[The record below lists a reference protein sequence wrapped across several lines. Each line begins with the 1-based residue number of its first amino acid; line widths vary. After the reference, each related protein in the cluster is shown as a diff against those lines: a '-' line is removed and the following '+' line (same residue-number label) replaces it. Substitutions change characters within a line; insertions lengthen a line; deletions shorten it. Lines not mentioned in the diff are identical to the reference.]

1 MTPSWRLPSAKHSA
15 SRPEPRSLDGIGQAG
30 SVHIVGTA
38 GHVDHGKSTLVR
50 ALTGTD
56 PDRLAEEKER
66 GLTIDLGFA
75 FCTLPSGRQV
85 SFVDVPGHIRF
96 VKNMLAG
103 VGAVDASLFVVA
115 APEGWKPQSAE
126 HLAILELLGISH
138 GVVVLSQIGLVDDE
152 LAELARLDVL
162 EHVDGTFLEHAPV
175 VATDAIDGTGL
186 DELRSALDD
195 LCAATPTAADRD
207 RPRLWIDRSF
217 AATGAG
223 RIVTGTLAGGSISA
237 GDELRTAP
245 GGRAARV
252 RAIQT
257 QSTAVERI
265 GPGHRVALNLT
276 GVDADDLGRGI
287 ALVRSDQWHHTRSV
301 DVELTVLG
309 SLGSDVTRR
318 GAYALYLGSGEWP
331 VRLRVLGPERIG
343 PGETGYAR
351 LHLPV
356 ALPLVM
362 GDRFVLRDFGRG
374 QTVGGGSVLDP
385 DPQLRAAVAQP
396 DARVER
402 MIAERGWIEATQ
414 LERLTG
420 ERVEPVLGGWVA
432 APELVEALV
441 DDLREQIERA
451 GPLGLDLA
459 GLDERQ
465 RLAIG
470 TLDGVAIETGRAR
483 PADAADVLA
492 DHPVIAELAAA
503 PFSPPAPSGVS
514 QRELLALAARG
525 DLVHADGVWF
535 AASAIA
541 AAAERIA
548 GLLSAQPDGVTVA
561 EIREELG
568 TTRKYALPLVG
579 YLDRTGVTRR
589 RGDLRIGGP
598 RLPEVSG

>member
-1 MTPSWRLPSAKHSA
+1 M
-15 SRPEPRSLDGIGQAG
+15 
-30 SVHIVGTA
+30 HIVGTA

-152 LAELARLDVL
+152 LAELARLDIAD
-162 EHVDGTFLEHAPV
+162 HVEGTFLEHAPV

-186 DELRSALDD
+186 DELRGALDD
-195 LCAATPTAADRD
+195 LCVATPTATDRA

-301 DVELTVLG
+301 DVELTVLD

-331 VRLRVLGPERIG
+331 VRLRVLGPDRIA

-356 ALPLVM
+356 ALPIVL

-374 QTVGGGSVLDP
+374 QTIGGGTVLDP
-385 DPQLRAAVAQP
+385 DPQLRAAVAKP
-396 DARVER
+396 DARPER
-402 MIAERGWIEATQ
+402 MIAERGWVTATQ

-420 ERVEPVLGGWVA
+420 QRFEPVLGSWVA
-432 APELVEALV
+432 PPELVDALL
-441 DDLREQIERA
+441 DDLREQVAGA
-451 GPLGLDLA
+451 GPLGLDMA
-459 GLDERQ
+459 GLDDRQ
-465 RLAIG
+465 RLAIE
-470 TLDGVAIETGRAR
+470 TLDGIVVDAGRAR
-483 PADAADVLA
+483 QADAADVLA
-492 DHPVIAELAAA
+492 DHPVIAALAAT
-503 PFSPPAPSGVS
+503 PFSPPEPSGVT
-514 QRELLALAARG
+514 QQELLALVRRG
-525 DLVHADGVWF
+525 DLIHADGIWF
-535 AASAIA
+535 AAAAIE
-541 AAAERIA
+541 AAAEQIA
-548 GLLSAQPDGVTVA
+548 AMLAGQPDGITVA
-561 EIREELG
+561 EIREALG

-589 RGDLRIGGP
+589 RGDLRIAGP
-598 RLPEVSG
+598 RMPELPE

>member
-1 MTPSWRLPSAKHSA
+1 M
-15 SRPEPRSLDGIGQAG
+15 
-30 SVHIVGTA
+30 HIVGTA

-56 PDRLAEEKER
+56 PDRLAEEKAR

-126 HLAILELLGISH
+126 HLAILDLLGISH

-152 LAELARLDVL
+152 LAELARLDVA
-162 EHVDGTFLEHAPV
+162 EHVEGTFLAHAPV

-186 DELRSALDD
+186 DELRGALDE
-195 LCAATPTAADRD
+195 LCATTPTAADRD

-223 RIVTGTLAGGSISA
+223 RIVTGTLAGGSVAA
-237 GDELRTAP
+237 GDELATAP

-257 QSTAVERI
+257 QGAAVERI
-265 GPGHRVALNLT
+265 GPGHRVALNIT

-287 ALVRSDQWHHTRSV
+287 ALVRRDQWHHTRSIDV
-301 DVELTVLG
+301 DLTVLATL
-309 SLGSDVTRR
+309 SSDVTRR

-331 VRLRVLGPERIG
+331 VRLRVLGPERIA
-343 PGETGYAR
+343 PGQTGYAR

-374 QTVGGGSVLDP
+374 QTVGGGTVLDP
-385 DPQLRAAVAQP
+385 DPQLRASVAKP
-396 DARVER
+396 DTRLER
-402 MIAERGWIEATQ
+402 MIAERGWVEAAQ

-420 ERVEPVLGGWVA
+420 ERPEPVLGDWVA
-432 APELVEALV
+432 PPELAEALV
-441 DDLREQIERA
+441 DDLRDQIERA

-459 GLDERQ
+459 ALDERQ
-465 RLAIG
+465 RLAMD
-470 TLDGVAIETGRAR
+470 TLDGVVIETGRAR
-483 PADAADVLA
+483 RADAADVLA
-492 DHPVIAELAAA
+492 DHPVIAELAAS
-503 PFSPPAPSGVS
+503 PFSPPAASGVT
-514 QRELLALAARG
+514 QRELLALQARG
-525 DLVHADGVWF
+525 DLVHADGIWF
-535 AASAIA
+535 AASAVEA
-541 AAAERIA
+541 AAVRIA
-548 GLLSAQPDGVTVA
+548 GLLGAQPDGVTVA

-579 YLDRTGVTRR
+579 HLDRTGVTRR
-589 RGDLRIGGP
+589 RGDLRIAGP
-598 RLPEVSG
+598 RLPPVQ

>member
-1 MTPSWRLPSAKHSA
+1 MPRQ
-15 SRPEPRSLDGIGQAG
+15 RPGADPRTLEARAGQAG
-30 SVHIVGTA
+30 GVHIVGTA

-75 FCTLPSGRQV
+75 FSTLPSGRQV

-152 LAELARLDVL
+152 LAELARLDIAD
-162 EHVDGTFLEHAPV
+162 HVEGTFLADAPV

-186 DELRSALDD
+186 DELRGALDD

-245 GGRAARV
+245 GGRVARV

-301 DVELTVLG
+301 DVELTVLD

-331 VRLRVLGPERIG
+331 VRLRVLGPDRIV

-356 ALPLVM
+356 ALPIVL

-374 QTVGGGSVLDP
+374 QTIGGGTVLDP
-385 DPQLRAAVAQP
+385 DPQLRAAVAKP

-402 MIAERGWIEATQ
+402 MIAERGWIEAPQ

-420 ERVEPVLGGWVA
+420 QRFEPVLGDWVA
-432 APELVEALV
+432 PIELVDALL
-441 DDLREQIERA
+441 DDLREQVAGA
-451 GPLGLDLA
+451 GPLGLDTA

-465 RLAIG
+465 RLAVE
-470 TLDGVAIETGRAR
+470 TLDGIVVDAGRAR
-483 PADAADVLA
+483 QADAADVLA
-492 DHPVIAELAAA
+492 DHPVIAALAAS
-503 PFSPPAPSGVS
+503 PFSPPEPSGVT
-514 QRELLALAARG
+514 QQELLALARRG
-525 DLVHADGVWF
+525 DLIHADGIWF
-535 AASAIA
+535 AAAAVEEAAEQIA
-541 AAAERIA
+541 AMLA
-548 GLLSAQPDGVTVA
+548 GQPDGVTVA
-561 EIREELG
+561 EIREALG

-589 RGDLRIGGP
+589 RGDLRIAGP
-598 RLPEVSG
+598 RLPQQSQ

>member
-1 MTPSWRLPSAKHSA
+1 M
-15 SRPEPRSLDGIGQAG
+15 
-30 SVHIVGTA
+30 
-38 GHVDHGKSTLVR
+38 
-50 ALTGTD
+50 
-56 PDRLAEEKER
+56 
-66 GLTIDLGFA
+66 
-75 FCTLPSGRQV
+75 
-85 SFVDVPGHIRF
+85 
-96 VKNMLAG
+96 
-103 VGAVDASLFVVA
+103 
-115 APEGWKPQSAE
+115 
-126 HLAILELLGISH
+126 
-138 GVVVLSQIGLVDDE
+138 DD
-152 LAELARLDVL
+152 
-162 EHVDGTFLEHAPV
+162 APV
-175 VATDAIDGTGL
+175 IATDAIDGTGL
-186 DELRSALDD
+186 DELRGALDD

-223 RIVTGTLAGGSISA
+223 RIVTGTLVGGSVA
-237 GDELRTAP
+237 TGDELRTAP
-245 GGRAARV
+245 GGRTARV

-287 ALVRSDQWHHTRSV
+287 ALVRPDQWHHTSSI
-301 DVELTVLG
+301 DVELKVLRTLG
-309 SLGSDVTRR
+309 SEVTRR

-331 VRLRVLGPERIG
+331 VRLRVLGPERIA

-374 QTVGGGSVLDP
+374 QTVGGGTVLDP
-385 DPQLRAAVAQP
+385 DPQLRASVAKP
-396 DARVER
+396 DARPAR

-420 ERVEPVLGGWVA
+420 ERVAPVLGGWVA

-441 DDLREQIERA
+441 DDLRDQIDRA

-459 GLDERQ
+459 ALDERQ
-465 RLAIG
+465 RLAMD
-470 TLDGVAIETGRAR
+470 TLEGIVIEAGRAR
-483 PADAADVLA
+483 RADAADVLA
-492 DHPVIAELAAA
+492 DHPVIAALAAT
-503 PFSPPAPSGVS
+503 PFTPPAPTGVS
-514 QRELLALAARG
+514 QRELLALSARG
-525 DLVHADGVWF
+525 DLVHADGIWF
-535 AASAIA
+535 AASAVE

-548 GLLSAQPDGVTVA
+548 ALLRAQPDGITVA

-579 YLDRTGVTRR
+579 HLDRTGVTRR
-589 RGDLRIGGP
+589 RGDLRIAGP
-598 RLPEVSG
+598 RLPPAPD

>member
-1 MTPSWRLPSAKHSA
+1 M
-15 SRPEPRSLDGIGQAG
+15 
-30 SVHIVGTA
+30 HIVGTA

-56 PDRLAEEKER
+56 PDRLAEEKAR

-75 FCTLPSGRQV
+75 FCTLPSRRQV

-126 HLAILELLGISH
+126 HLAILDLLGISH

-152 LAELARLDVL
+152 LAELARLDVA
-162 EHVDGTFLEHAPV
+162 EHVEGTFLEHAPV

-186 DELRSALDD
+186 DELRTALDD

-223 RIVTGTLAGGSISA
+223 RVVTGTLAGGSVSTS
-237 GDELRTAP
+237 DELRTAP
-245 GGRAARV
+245 GGHPARV

-257 QSTAVERI
+257 QGTTVEQI

-287 ALVRSDQWHHTRSV
+287 ALVRRDQWHHTRSV
-301 DVELTVLG
+301 DVELTVLDG
-309 SLGSDVTRR
+309 LGSDVTRR

-331 VRLRVLGPERIG
+331 VRLRVLGPERIA

-351 LHLPV
+351 LHLPI
-356 ALPLVM
+356 ALPLVV

-374 QTVGGGSVLDP
+374 QTIGGGTVLDP
-385 DPQLRAAVAQP
+385 DPQLRASVAKP
-396 DARVER
+396 DARAKR
-402 MIAERGWIEATQ
+402 MIAERGWVEASQ

-420 ERVEPVLGGWVA
+420 ERPEPVLGDWVA
-432 APELVEALV
+432 PPELLEALV
-441 DDLREQIERA
+441 DDLRDQIERA

-459 GLDERQ
+459 ALDERQ
-465 RLAIG
+465 RLAMD
-470 TLDGVAIETGRAR
+470 TLEGIVIEAGRAR
-483 PADAADVLA
+483 RADAADVLA
-492 DHPVIAELAAA
+492 DHPVIAELAAS
-503 PFSPPAPSGVS
+503 PFAPPAVSGVS
-514 QRELLALAARG
+514 QRELLALSARG
-525 DLVHADGVWF
+525 DLVHADGIWF
-535 AASAIA
+535 AADAVT

-548 GLLSAQPDGVTVA
+548 GLLRAQPEGVTVA

-579 YLDRTGVTRR
+579 HLDRTGVTRR
-589 RGDLRIGGP
+589 RGDLRIAGP
-598 RLPEVSG
+598 RLPAESD

>member
-1 MTPSWRLPSAKHSA
+1 M
-15 SRPEPRSLDGIGQAG
+15 
-30 SVHIVGTA
+30 HIVGTA

-162 EHVDGTFLEHAPV
+162 EHVDGSFLEHAPV

-186 DELRSALDD
+186 DELRGALDD
-195 LCAATPTAADRD
+195 LCAATPTAADRG

-257 QSTAVERI
+257 QSTAVEQI

-287 ALVRSDQWHHTRSV
+287 AVVRPDQWHHTRSV
-301 DVELTVLG
+301 DVELTVLDG
-309 SLGSDVTRR
+309 VRNDVTRR

-331 VRLRVLGPERIG
+331 VRLRVLGPERIA

-374 QTVGGGSVLDP
+374 QTVGGGTVLDP

-396 DARVER
+396 DARIER
-402 MIAERGWIEATQ
+402 MIAERGWIKATQ

-432 APELVEALV
+432 PPELLEALV
-441 DDLREQIERA
+441 DDLRQQIERA

-465 RLAIG
+465 RLAAD
-470 TLDGVAIETGRAR
+470 TLDGVAIEAGRAR

-535 AASAIA
+535 AASAIE

-548 GLLSAQPDGVTVA
+548 GLLSVQPDGVTVA
-561 EIREELG
+561 EIRVELG

>member
-1 MTPSWRLPSAKHSA
+1 M
-15 SRPEPRSLDGIGQAG
+15 
-30 SVHIVGTA
+30 HIVGTA

-245 GGRAARV
+245 GGREARV

-420 ERVEPVLGGWVA
+420 ERVEPLLGGWVA

>member
-1 MTPSWRLPSAKHSA
+1 M
-15 SRPEPRSLDGIGQAG
+15 
-30 SVHIVGTA
+30 HIVGTA

-56 PDRLAEEKER
+56 PDRLAEEKAR

-126 HLAILELLGISH
+126 HLAILDLLGISH

-152 LAELARLDVL
+152 LAELARLDVA
-162 EHVDGTFLEHAPV
+162 EHVEGTFLAHAPV

-186 DELRSALDD
+186 DELRGALDD
-195 LCAATPTAADRD
+195 LCAATPTAADRN

-223 RIVTGTLAGGSISA
+223 RIVTGTLAGGSVAA
-237 GDELRTAP
+237 GDELATAP

-257 QSTAVERI
+257 QGAAVERI

-287 ALVRSDQWHHTRSV
+287 ALVRRDQWHHTRSIDV
-301 DVELTVLG
+301 DLTVLAT
-309 SLGSDVTRR
+309 LGSDVTRR

-331 VRLRVLGPERIG
+331 VRLRVLGPERIA
-343 PGETGYAR
+343 PGQTGYAR

-374 QTVGGGSVLDP
+374 QTVGGGTVLDP
-385 DPQLRAAVAQP
+385 DPQLRASVAKP
-396 DARVER
+396 DARLER
-402 MIAERGWIEATQ
+402 MIAERGWVEAAQ

-420 ERVEPVLGGWVA
+420 ERPEPVLGDWVA
-432 APELVEALV
+432 PPELAEALV
-441 DDLREQIERA
+441 DDLRDQIERA

-459 GLDERQ
+459 ALDERQ
-465 RLAIG
+465 RLAMD
-470 TLDGVAIETGRAR
+470 TLDGVVIETGRAR
-483 PADAADVLA
+483 RADAADVLV
-492 DHPVIAELAAA
+492 DHPVIAELAAS
-503 PFSPPAPSGVS
+503 PFSPPAASGVT
-514 QRELLALAARG
+514 QRELLALQARG
-525 DLVHADGVWF
+525 DLVHADGIWF
-535 AASAIA
+535 AASAVEA
-541 AAAERIA
+541 AAVRIA
-548 GLLSAQPDGVTVA
+548 GLLGAQPDGVTVA

-579 YLDRTGVTRR
+579 HLDRTGVTRR
-589 RGDLRIGGP
+589 RGDLRIAGP
-598 RLPEVSG
+598 RLPPVQQ

>member
-1 MTPSWRLPSAKHSA
+1 M
-15 SRPEPRSLDGIGQAG
+15 
-30 SVHIVGTA
+30 
-38 GHVDHGKSTLVR
+38 
-50 ALTGTD
+50 
-56 PDRLAEEKER
+56 AEEKAR

-126 HLAILELLGISH
+126 HLAILDLLGISH
-138 GVVVLSQIGLVDDE
+138 GVVVLSQIGLVDPE
-152 LAELARLDVL
+152 LAELARLDVA
-162 EHVDGTFLEHAPV
+162 EHVEGTFLEHAPV

-186 DELRSALDD
+186 DELRTALDD
-195 LCAATPTAADRD
+195 LYAATPTAADRD

-223 RIVTGTLAGGSISA
+223 RVVTGTLAGGSIST

-245 GGRAARV
+245 GGRTARV

-257 QSTAVERI
+257 QGTTVERI

-287 ALVRSDQWHHTRSV
+287 ALVRRDQWHHTRSI
-301 DVELTVLG
+301 DVELTVLDG
-309 SLGSDVTRR
+309 LGSDVTRR

-331 VRLRVLGPERIG
+331 VRLRVLGPERIA

-351 LHLPV
+351 LHLPI
-356 ALPLVM
+356 ALPLVV

-374 QTVGGGSVLDP
+374 QTIGGGTVLDP
-385 DPQLRAAVAQP
+385 DPQLRASVAKP
-396 DARVER
+396 DARAER
-402 MIAERGWIEATQ
+402 MIAERGWVEASQ

-420 ERVEPVLGGWVA
+420 ERPKPVLGDWVA
-432 APELVEALV
+432 PSELVEALV
-441 DDLREQIERA
+441 DDLRDQIERA

-459 GLDERQ
+459 ALDERE
-465 RLAIG
+465 RLAMD
-470 TLDGVAIETGRAR
+470 TLEGIVIEAGRAR
-483 PADAADVLA
+483 RADAADVLA
-492 DHPVIAELAAA
+492 DHPVIAELAAS
-503 PFSPPAPSGVS
+503 PFSPPAVSGIS
-514 QRELLALAARG
+514 QRELLALSARG
-525 DLVHADGVWF
+525 DLVHADGIWF
-535 AASAIA
+535 AAAAVA

-548 GLLSAQPDGVTVA
+548 GLLRAQPEGVTVA
-561 EIREELG
+561 QIREELG

-579 YLDRTGVTRR
+579 HLDRTGVTRR
-589 RGDLRIGGP
+589 RGDLRIAGP
-598 RLPEVSG
+598 RLPAVSD

>member
-1 MTPSWRLPSAKHSA
+1 M
-15 SRPEPRSLDGIGQAG
+15 
-30 SVHIVGTA
+30 HIVGTA

-152 LAELARLDVL
+152 LAELARLDIAD
-162 EHVDGTFLEHAPV
+162 HVEGTFLEHAPV

-186 DELRSALDD
+186 DELRGALDD

-245 GGRAARV
+245 GGRVARV

-301 DVELTVLG
+301 DVELTVLD

-331 VRLRVLGPERIG
+331 VRLRVLGPDRIA

-356 ALPLVM
+356 ALPIVL

-374 QTVGGGSVLDP
+374 QTIGGGTVLDP
-385 DPQLRAAVAQP
+385 DPQLRAAVAKP

-402 MIAERGWIEATQ
+402 MIAERGWIEAPQ

-420 ERVEPVLGGWVA
+420 QRFDPALADWVA
-432 APELVEALV
+432 PIELVDALL
-441 DDLREQIERA
+441 DDLREQVAGA
-451 GPLGLDLA
+451 GPLGLDTA

-465 RLAIG
+465 RLAVE
-470 TLDGVAIETGRAR
+470 TLDGIVVDAGRAR
-483 PADAADVLA
+483 QADAADVLA
-492 DHPVIAELAAA
+492 DHPVIAALAAT
-503 PFSPPAPSGVS
+503 PFSPPEPSGVT
-514 QRELLALAARG
+514 QQELLALARRG
-525 DLVHADGVWF
+525 DLIHADGIWF
-535 AASAIA
+535 AAAAVEEAAEQIA
-541 AAAERIA
+541 AMLA
-548 GLLSAQPDGVTVA
+548 GQPDGVTVA
-561 EIREELG
+561 EIREALG

-589 RGDLRIGGP
+589 RGDLRIAGP
-598 RLPEVSG
+598 RLPQQSQ

>member
-1 MTPSWRLPSAKHSA
+1 M
-15 SRPEPRSLDGIGQAG
+15 
-30 SVHIVGTA
+30 HIVGTA

-75 FCTLPSGRQV
+75 FSTLPSGRQV

-152 LAELARLDVL
+152 LAELARLDIAD
-162 EHVDGTFLEHAPV
+162 HVEGTFLEHAPV

-186 DELRSALDD
+186 DELRGALDD

-245 GGRAARV
+245 GGRVARV

-301 DVELTVLG
+301 DVELTVLD

-331 VRLRVLGPERIG
+331 VRLRVLGPDRIV

-356 ALPLVM
+356 ALPIVL

-374 QTVGGGSVLDP
+374 QTIGGGTVLDP
-385 DPQLRAAVAQP
+385 DPQLRAAVAKP

-402 MIAERGWIEATQ
+402 MIAERGWIEAPQ

-420 ERVEPVLGGWVA
+420 QRFEPVLGDWVA
-432 APELVEALV
+432 PIELVDALL
-441 DDLREQIERA
+441 DDLREQVAGA
-451 GPLGLDLA
+451 GPLGLDTA

-465 RLAIG
+465 RLAVE
-470 TLDGVAIETGRAR
+470 TLDGIVVDAGRAR
-483 PADAADVLA
+483 QADAADVLA
-492 DHPVIAELAAA
+492 DHPVIAALAAS
-503 PFSPPAPSGVS
+503 PFSPPEPSGVT
-514 QRELLALAARG
+514 QQELLALARRG
-525 DLVHADGVWF
+525 DLIHADGIWF
-535 AASAIA
+535 AAAAVEEAAEQIA
-541 AAAERIA
+541 AMLA
-548 GLLSAQPDGVTVA
+548 GQPDGVTVA
-561 EIREELG
+561 EIREALG

-589 RGDLRIGGP
+589 RGDLRIAGP
-598 RLPEVSG
+598 RLPQQSQ

>member
-1 MTPSWRLPSAKHSA
+1 M
-15 SRPEPRSLDGIGQAG
+15 
-30 SVHIVGTA
+30 HIVGTA

-175 VATDAIDGTGL
+175 VATDAIDGAGL

-245 GGRAARV
+245 GGREARV

-470 TLDGVAIETGRAR
+470 TLGGVAIEAGRAR

-535 AASAIA
+535 AASAIE

>member
-1 MTPSWRLPSAKHSA
+1 M
-15 SRPEPRSLDGIGQAG
+15 
-30 SVHIVGTA
+30 HIVGTA

-138 GVVVLSQIGLVDDE
+138 GVVALSQIGLVDDE
-152 LAELARLDVL
+152 LAELARLDIAD
-162 EHVDGTFLEHAPV
+162 HVEGTFLEHAPV

-186 DELRSALDD
+186 DELRGALDD
-195 LCAATPTAADRD
+195 LCAGAPTAADRE

-237 GDELRTAP
+237 GEELRTAP

-287 ALVRSDQWHHTRSV
+287 ALVRADQWHHTRSV

-309 SLGSDVTRR
+309 SLSSDVTRR

-374 QTVGGGSVLDP
+374 QTVGGGTVLDP
-385 DPQLRAAVAQP
+385 DPQLRAAVAKP
-396 DARVER
+396 DARPDR
-402 MIAERGWIEATQ
+402 LLAERGWVKATQ

-420 ERVEPVLGGWVA
+420 QRFEPVLGDWVA
-432 APELVEALV
+432 PAELVDALL
-441 DDLREQIERA
+441 DDLRERVADA
-451 GPLGLDLA
+451 GPLGLDTA

-465 RLAIG
+465 RLAIE
-470 TLDGVAIETGRAR
+470 TLEGIVVDAGRAR
-483 PADAADVLA
+483 QADAADVLA
-492 DHPVIAELAAA
+492 DHPVIAELAAT

-514 QRELLALAARG
+514 QRVLLALAARG
-525 DLVHADGVWF
+525 DLVHTDGVWF
-535 AASAIA
+535 ASSAME

-548 GLLSAQPDGVTVA
+548 GLLRAQPDGITVA

>member
-1 MTPSWRLPSAKHSA
+1 M
-15 SRPEPRSLDGIGQAG
+15 
-30 SVHIVGTA
+30 HIVGTA

-152 LAELARLDVL
+152 LAELARLDIVD
-162 EHVDGTFLEHAPV
+162 HVEGTFLKHAPV

-186 DELRSALDD
+186 DELRGALDD
-195 LCAATPTAADRD
+195 LCTATPTAADRD

-237 GDELRTAP
+237 GDALRTAP

-257 QSTAVERI
+257 QSTGVERI

-331 VRLRVLGPERIG
+331 VRLRVLGPERIA
-343 PGETGYAR
+343 PGQTGYAR

-356 ALPLVM
+356 ALPIVM

-374 QTVGGGSVLDP
+374 QTVGGGTVLDP
-385 DPQLRAAVAQP
+385 DPQLRAAVAKP
-396 DARVER
+396 DARPER
-402 MIAERGWIEATQ
+402 LLAERGWVRAAH

-420 ERVEPVLGGWVA
+420 QRFEPVLGDWVA
-432 APELVEALV
+432 PAELVDALL
-441 DDLREQIERA
+441 DDLREQVSGA
-451 GPLGLDLA
+451 GPLGLDTA
-459 GLDERQ
+459 GLDGRQ
-465 RLAIG
+465 RLALES
-470 TLDGVAIETGRAR
+470 LDGIVVEAGRAR
-483 PADAADVLA
+483 QADAADVLA
-492 DHPVIAELAAA
+492 DHPVITALAGT
-503 PFSPPAPSGVS
+503 PFSPPEPSGVT
-514 QRELLALAARG
+514 QQELLALARRG
-525 DLVHADGVWF
+525 DLIHTDGIWF
-535 AASAIA
+535 AAAAIK
-541 AAAERIA
+541 AAAEQIA
-548 GLLSAQPDGVTVA
+548 ALLADQPDGVTVA
-561 EIREELG
+561 EIREALG

-589 RGDLRIGGP
+589 RGDLRIAGP
-598 RLPEVSG
+598 RMPQASQ

>member
-1 MTPSWRLPSAKHSA
+1 M
-15 SRPEPRSLDGIGQAG
+15 
-30 SVHIVGTA
+30 HIVGTA

-56 PDRLAEEKER
+56 PDRLAEEKAR

-126 HLAILELLGISH
+126 HLAILDLLGISH
-138 GVVVLSQIGLVDDE
+138 GVVVLSQIGLADPE
-152 LAELARLDVL
+152 LAELARLDVA
-162 EHVDGTFLEHAPV
+162 EHVEGTFLEHAPV

-186 DELRSALDD
+186 DELRTALDD

-223 RIVTGTLAGGSISA
+223 RVVTGTLAGGSVST

-245 GGRAARV
+245 GGHPARV

-257 QSTAVERI
+257 QGTTVERI

-287 ALVRSDQWHHTRSV
+287 ALVRRDQWHHTRSV
-301 DVELTVLG
+301 DVELTVLDG
-309 SLGSDVTRR
+309 LGSDVTRR

-331 VRLRVLGPERIG
+331 VRLRVLGPERIA
-343 PGETGYAR
+343 PGETGYTR
-351 LHLPV
+351 LHLPI
-356 ALPLVM
+356 ALPLVV

-374 QTVGGGSVLDP
+374 QTIGGGTVLDP
-385 DPQLRAAVAQP
+385 DPQLRASVAKP
-396 DARVER
+396 DARAER
-402 MIAERGWIEATQ
+402 MIAERGWVEASQ

-420 ERVEPVLGGWVA
+420 ERPKPVLGDWVA
-432 APELVEALV
+432 PSELVEALV
-441 DDLREQIERA
+441 DDLRDQIERA

-459 GLDERQ
+459 ALDERE
-465 RLAIG
+465 RLAMD
-470 TLDGVAIETGRAR
+470 TLEGIVIEAGRAR
-483 PADAADVLA
+483 RADAADVLA
-492 DHPVIAELAAA
+492 DHPVIAELAAS
-503 PFSPPAPSGVS
+503 PFSPPAVSGIS
-514 QRELLALAARG
+514 QRELLALSARG
-525 DLVHADGVWF
+525 DLVHADGIWF
-535 AASAIA
+535 AAAA
-541 AAAERIA
+541 VTAAAERIA
-548 GLLSAQPDGVTVA
+548 GLLRAQPEGVTVA
-561 EIREELG
+561 QIREELG

-579 YLDRTGVTRR
+579 HLDRTGVTRR
-589 RGDLRIGGP
+589 RGDLRIAGP
-598 RLPEVSG
+598 RLPAVSD

>member
-1 MTPSWRLPSAKHSA
+1 M
-15 SRPEPRSLDGIGQAG
+15 
-30 SVHIVGTA
+30 HIVGTA

-56 PDRLAEEKER
+56 PDRLAEEKAR

-75 FCTLPSGRQV
+75 FCALPSGRQV

-103 VGAVDASLFVVA
+103 VGAVDACMFVVA

-138 GVVVLSQIGLVDDE
+138 GVVVLSQIDLVDDE
-152 LAELARLDVL
+152 LAELARLDIA

-175 VATDAIDGTGL
+175 IATDAIGGTGL
-186 DELRSALDD
+186 DELRTALDG

-223 RIVTGTLAGGSISA
+223 RIVTGTLAGGPISS

-287 ALVRSDQWHHTRSV
+287 ALVRPDQWHHTRSI
-301 DVELTVLG
+301 DVELAVLDG
-309 SLGSDVTRR
+309 VRSNVTRR

-331 VRLRVLGPERIG
+331 VRLRVLGPERIA
-343 PGETGYAR
+343 PGQSGYAR

-374 QTVGGGSVLDP
+374 QTVGGGTVLDP
-385 DPQLRAAVAQP
+385 DPQLRASVAKP
-396 DARVER
+396 DARPKRIV
-402 MIAERGWIEATQ
+402 AERGWIEATQ

-420 ERVEPVLGGWVA
+420 ERVPPVLGGWVA
-432 APELVEALV
+432 PPALVEALV
-441 DDLREQIERA
+441 DDLRDQIERA

-465 RLAIG
+465 RLAVD
-470 TLDGVAIETGRAR
+470 TLDGIAVEAGRAR

-503 PFSPPAPSGVS
+503 PFSPPAPSSAS

-525 DLVHADGVWF
+525 ELVHADGIWF
-535 AASAIA
+535 AASAIE

-561 EIREELG
+561 EIREALG
-568 TTRKYALPLVG
+568 TTRKYALPLVV

-589 RGDLRIGGP
+589 RGDLRIAGP
-598 RLPEVSG
+598 RLPAVAD

>member
-1 MTPSWRLPSAKHSA
+1 M
-15 SRPEPRSLDGIGQAG
+15 
-30 SVHIVGTA
+30 HIVGTA

-56 PDRLAEEKER
+56 PDRLAEEKAR

-75 FCTLPSGRQV
+75 FCALPSGRQV

-103 VGAVDASLFVVA
+103 VGAVDACMFVVA

-138 GVVVLSQIGLVDDE
+138 GVVVLSQIDLVDDE
-152 LAELARLDVL
+152 LAELARLDIA
-162 EHVDGTFLEHAPV
+162 EHIDGTFLEHAPV
-175 VATDAIDGTGL
+175 IATDAIGGTGL
-186 DELRSALDD
+186 DELRTALDD

-223 RIVTGTLAGGSISA
+223 RIVTGTLAGGSISS

-252 RAIQT
+252 RAVQT

-287 ALVRSDQWHHTRSV
+287 ALVRPDQWHHTRSI
-301 DVELTVLG
+301 DVELAVLDG
-309 SLGSDVTRR
+309 VRSDVTRR

-331 VRLRVLGPERIG
+331 VRLRVLGPERIA
-343 PGETGYAR
+343 PGQTGYAR

-374 QTVGGGSVLDP
+374 QTVGGGTVLDP
-385 DPQLRAAVAQP
+385 DPQLRASVAKP
-396 DARVER
+396 DARLER
-402 MIAERGWIEATQ
+402 MVAERGWIEAKQ

-420 ERVEPVLGGWVA
+420 ERVPPVLGGWVA
-432 APELVEALV
+432 PPELVKALV
-441 DDLREQIERA
+441 DDLRDQIERA

-465 RLAIG
+465 RLAVDA
-470 TLDGVAIETGRAR
+470 LDGIAVEAGRAR

-503 PFSPPAPSGVS
+503 PFSPPVPSSAS

-525 DLVHADGVWF
+525 DLVHADGIWF
-535 AASAIA
+535 ASSALE

-561 EIREELG
+561 EIREALG

-589 RGDLRIGGP
+589 RGDLRIAGP
-598 RLPEVSG
+598 RLPATSD